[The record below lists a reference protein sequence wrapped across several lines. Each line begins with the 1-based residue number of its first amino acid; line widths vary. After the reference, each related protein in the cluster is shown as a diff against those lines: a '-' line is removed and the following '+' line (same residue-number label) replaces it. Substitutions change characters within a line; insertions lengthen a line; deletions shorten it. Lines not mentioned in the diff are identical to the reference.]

1 MVLYVKIIKK
11 LKKKGGKEKKISIS
25 IYKVIKHI
33 YHLMKLKGVM
43 SFFKKAFSFLAIGAL
58 VFRWTK
64 ASVTFVCKSCLTG
77 AIMLAR
83 SPSTS
88 VLV

>member
-1 MVLYVKIIKK
+1 
-11 LKKKGGKEKKISIS
+11 
-25 IYKVIKHI
+25 
-33 YHLMKLKGVM
+33 MKLKGVM
-43 SFFKKAFSFLAIGAL
+43 SFFKKAFSFLEIGAL
-58 VFRWTK
+58 GFRWTK

-88 VLV
+88 VVV

>member
-1 MVLYVKIIKK
+1 
-11 LKKKGGKEKKISIS
+11 
-25 IYKVIKHI
+25 
-33 YHLMKLKGVM
+33 MKLQGVM

-64 ASVTFVCKSCLTG
+64 ASVTSVCKSCLTG

-88 VLV
+88 VVV

>member
-1 MVLYVKIIKK
+1 
-11 LKKKGGKEKKISIS
+11 
-25 IYKVIKHI
+25 
-33 YHLMKLKGVM
+33 MKLKGVM

-64 ASVTFVCKSCLTG
+64 ASVTFVCKSCLTC
-77 AIMLAR
+77 AIMLTW

>member
-1 MVLYVKIIKK
+1 
-11 LKKKGGKEKKISIS
+11 
-25 IYKVIKHI
+25 
-33 YHLMKLKGVM
+33 MKN
-43 SFFKKAFSFLAIGAL
+43 AFLPTVSFLAIGAL

-83 SPSTS
+83 SLSTS
-88 VLV
+88 ILV

>member
-1 MVLYVKIIKK
+1 
-11 LKKKGGKEKKISIS
+11 
-25 IYKVIKHI
+25 
-33 YHLMKLKGVM
+33 MKN
-43 SFFKKAFSFLAIGAL
+43 AFLPTVSFLAIGAL

-83 SPSTS
+83 SLSTS
-88 VLV
+88 IRDFKIQDATASRTRWLIKDWD